1 MEIVLEQGYVVEN
14 ITAMW
19 YKSLNDETDVGLRML
34 PTDKDAMDMAR
45 IGMRDN
51 MVELFVVHKDAA
63 ATTRKGCTIE
73 EVEEIDGDEAA
84 APTADTIGPGPIVL
98 HKAQSL
104 AQAKV
109 GEKPNVVTKA
119 QNDVLEDGDEER
131 SEGSD
136 FSGDEES
143 EDDDYQPGIDD
154 EGDSD
159 EQWSENSSGDTD
171 LQVAF
176 DDSDDDWNADGGLYD
191 VEVTTTKDPQRP
203 KQSVPTER
211 EQGEQ
216 SGSVNKGKEQVVA
229 AGLRDEDD
237 GYDSEGLWDVP
248 ISDDEGDPLFRRYPV
263 YKGLKNMKE
272 YKWEVGTMY
281 VDRNAFKECVT
292 SYAVHSGRGIWF
304 SKCDSHRCKAVC
316 KEGCKWFAY
325 CHKMKRE
332 DSWQLTSYYKKH
344 TCSKATKIGIM
355 SSQWLSKAFM
365 KKICENPKVK
375 LRSLIKK
382 AHSKWNVDLTMTKA
396 ARVKQ
401 QALDEINGTY
411 GEQYRRIH
419 DYAAELLSQ
428 GNRAKFVVDLNL
440 HECSC
445 RKFQLTGY
453 PCEHAMSCIRKM
465 CLDVKNYVNKCY
477 RKETNVDC
485 YQHVI
490 YPLNGPNLWSRTEN
504 DDVLPPVFRKPIGRP
519 KLRRNK
525 TGDEPRNNGP
535 LSKLARTGQQQKCS
549 YCFALG
555 HNKRTCPRKRKMEAT
570 ANKNA
575 TAQSKKGAKKGAG
588 TTRTPKNNKIPAK
601 TTTQPATRVHPKRK
615 SSTQVGGSQES
626 QTSSKRARCSSSVS
640 QPQPSTATVTSPSR
654 RTLRVI
660 EPSYPCE
667 HAMSCIRK
675 MCLDVKNYVNK
686 CYRKETYVDCY
697 QHVIYP
703 LNGPNL
709 WSRTE
714 NDDVLPPVF
723 RKPIGRPKLRRNKTG
738 DEPRNNGPLSKLAR
752 TGQQQ
757 KCSYCFALGHNK
769 RTCPRKRKME
779 AAANKNATAQSKK
792 GAKKGAG
799 TTRTPKPNKIPTK
812 TTTQPAT
819 RVHPKRKSSTQVG
832 GSQESQTSSKRA
844 RCSSSVSQPQPSTA
858 TVTSPSRRTLRFMAK
873 TPPRAWKALG

>member
-1 MEIVLEQGYVVEN
+1 MSYFSVKIHHGGKFGFDGEPLHYVGGETSIVDYCDEDRWSKFEAMEIVLEQGYVVEN
-14 ITAMW
+14 IAAMW

-34 PTDKDAMDMAR
+34 HTDKDAMDMAR

-73 EVEEIDGDEAA
+73 EIEEIDGDKAA

-98 HKAQSL
+98 HKAQLHKAQSV

-171 LQVAF
+171 LHVAF

-191 VEVTTTKDPQRP
+191 VEVTNTKDPQRP

-248 ISDDEGDPLFRRYPV
+248 VSDDEGDPLFRRYPV

-332 DSWQLTSYYKKH
+332 DSWQLTSCYKKH

-365 KKICENPKVK
+365 KKICENPKIK

-396 ARVKQ
+396 TRVKQ

-411 GEQYRRIH
+411 GEQYRRIY
-419 DYAAELLSQ
+419 DYAAELLRHLYSNFRKRFPGVQ
-428 GNRAKFVVDLNL
+428 LKIMMWKAAKATYVQEWERRMKEIQQFVVDLNL

-477 RKETNVDC
+477 RKQTYVDC

-504 DDVLPPVFRKPIGRP
+504 DDVLPPVFRKSIGRP

-549 YCFALG
+549 YCFALA
-555 HNKRTCPRKRKMEAT
+555 HNKRTCPRKRKMEA
-570 ANKNA
+570 AAKKQNA
-575 TAQSKKGAKKGAG
+575 TAQAKKGAKKGAG
-588 TTRTPKNNKIPAK
+588 TTRTPKPNKIPAK
-601 TTTQPATRVHPKRK
+601 TTTQPATRLQPKRK

-626 QTSSKRARCSSSVS
+626 QTSSKRARCSSSAS
-640 QPQPSTATVTSPSR
+640 QPQPSIATVTSPSR
-654 RTLRVI
+654 R
-660 EPSYPCE
+660 S
-667 HAMSCIRK
+667 
-675 MCLDVKNYVNK
+675 
-686 CYRKETYVDCY
+686 
-697 QHVIYP
+697 
-703 LNGPNL
+703 
-709 WSRTE
+709 
-714 NDDVLPPVF
+714 
-723 RKPIGRPKLRRNKTG
+723 
-738 DEPRNNGPLSKLAR
+738 
-752 TGQQQ
+752 
-757 KCSYCFALGHNK
+757 
-769 RTCPRKRKME
+769 
-779 AAANKNATAQSKK
+779 
-792 GAKKGAG
+792 
-799 TTRTPKPNKIPTK
+799 
-812 TTTQPAT
+812 
-819 RVHPKRKSSTQVG
+819 
-832 GSQESQTSSKRA
+832 
-844 RCSSSVSQPQPSTA
+844 
-858 TVTSPSRRTLRFMAK
+858 LRFMAK